1 MQALRN
7 IYKVDNQRL
16 VIELPPSFQHSE
28 VEVIILPVSAE
39 APKAEPMFAREDK
52 TERLSRLLSIGVWS
66 DADIET
72 VLDSQNFINQ
82 WKIIEF

>member
-16 VIELPPSFQHSE
+16 VIELPLSFQHSE
-28 VEVIILPVSAE
+28 VEVIILPVSEE
-39 APKAEPMFAREDK
+39 ATKAEPILAKEDK

-72 VLDSQNFINQ
+72 VLDSQNFTNH